1 MNKQNWLMTDDDTYQ
16 HIFEL
21 NKKKFA
27 AVEIIEYG
35 SLGFRI
41 RKGVIDM
48 SNYYESV
55 FDAIAAQYYTS
66 RRAIKKTTGDR
77 YYQIMAE
84 CIFES
89 DPEFDGEFYDSI
101 DEAKRA
107 ADEYMKSFFTEEK

>member
-1 MNKQNWLMTDDDTYQ
+1 MNKDWLMTDDDTYQ
-16 HIFEL
+16 HFFEL
-21 NKKKFA
+21 DKKKFA

-55 FDAIAAQYYTS
+55 LDAIAALYYPS
-66 RRAIKKTTGDR
+66 LRAIKTTGDR

-89 DPEFDGEFYDSI
+89 DSEFNGEFYDSI

-107 ADEYMKSFFTEEK
+107 AEEYMKSFFTEEK